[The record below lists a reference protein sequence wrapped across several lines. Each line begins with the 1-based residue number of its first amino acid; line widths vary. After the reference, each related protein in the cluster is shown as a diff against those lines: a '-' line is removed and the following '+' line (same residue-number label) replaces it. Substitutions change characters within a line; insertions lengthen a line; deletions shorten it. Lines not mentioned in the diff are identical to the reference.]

1 MAVEEASLRDG
12 DPEKRPRVSDA
23 VDIFT
28 FLVCFKGKKK
38 RELVSRNLQIFDGV
52 SLDLCFYF
60 LETIK
65 PYN

>member
-38 RELVSRNLQIFDGV
+38 RGISTTQLTNIRRSFVRFV
-52 SLDLCFYF
+52 F
-60 LETIK
+60 LFLG
-65 PYN
+65 NH